1 MYFFK
6 WSSSLRFIKNISFRW
21 IFFFRH
27 RRRLFAVPF
36 FFSSSAKM
44 LFFLLLLF
52 TAFYLSQQRF
62 FFFAALLVFL
72 LYLSLSICLSRWL
85 HWIDSKMLSDE
96 IALCEK
102 VRREYMNVNGD
113 SESKTMIRLGLN
125 ALGNWFTTTFCLF
138 FFSLVV
144 VVVFGIF
151 FAKKCEYFVVVAV
164 WQVKILEW
172 EYQ

>member
-1 MYFFK
+1 MEQFTSIHQKHFISMDFFFP
-6 WSSSLRFIKNISFRW
+6 SSSSFIRCA
-21 IFFFRH
+21 IFF
-27 RRRLFAVPF
+27 LVLGKNA
-36 FFSSSAKM
+36 FFSSSS
-44 LFFLLLLF
+44 FYCFLSVPAAL
-52 TAFYLSQQRF
+52 

-72 LYLSLSICLSRWL
+72 LYLSLSFCLSRWL